1 MEHIPSIFPVHNA
14 ELKHGLHIRPDI
26 PRRTGLEDTDG
37 EFVMDDIRIK
47 MLTDENYHA
56 DILIEGLPGVGQV
69 GKLVAEHMIEEFG
82 AEKIAEIT
90 SIFFP
95 PQVLIDENGVARLS
109 CNEVYLVNNDTHS
122 IAFLV
127 GDVQSAS
134 GEGHYLLADAYLDIA
149 EELGVKR
156 IYTLGGY
163 GTGHLQEETQVFGAV
178 SDFALRESAEKAGV
192 VFSRDEPG
200 GGIIGASGLLLSLG
214 AERGIE
220 GVCLMGETSGYI
232 VDPKSAHAVLG
243 ILSALTGLDIDDTKL
258 EERAVEMEGIV
269 EKIRELENAKAE
281 EELSYIG

>member
-1 MEHIPSIFPVHNA
+1 MVIKPGLRIR
-14 ELKHGLHIRPDI
+14 HGI
-26 PRRTGLEDTDG
+26 PRRTDSVHTDG

-47 MLTDENYHA
+47 MLADEDYHA

-69 GKLVAEHMIEEFG
+69 GKLVAEHMIEELG

-109 CNEVYLVNNDTHS
+109 CNEIYIVDKDGLS

-127 GDVQSAS
+127 GDVQSGSA
-134 GEGHYLLADAYLDIA
+134 EGHYLLTDAYLDVA

-163 GTGHLQEETQVFGAV
+163 GTGHLQDEIQVLGAV
-178 SDFALRESAEKAGV
+178 NNFALREAAETAGV
-192 VFSRDEPG
+192 IFSQDEPG

-220 GVCLMGETSGYI
+220 GMCLMGETSGYI

-243 ILSALTGLDIDDTKL
+243 ILNALTGLDIDDTKL

>member
-1 MEHIPSIFPVHNA
+1 
-14 ELKHGLHIRPDI
+14 
-26 PRRTGLEDTDG
+26 
-37 EFVMDDIRIK
+37 MDDIRIK
-47 MLTDENYHA
+47 MLADETYHA

-95 PQVLIDENGVARLS
+95 PQVLIDESGVARLS
-109 CNEVYLVNNDTHS
+109 RNEVYLINTDDYS
-122 IAFLV
+122 IAFLI

-134 GEGHYLLADAYLDIA
+134 AEGHYLLADAYLDIA

-163 GTGHLQEETQVFGAV
+163 GTGQLQEEIRVFGAV
-178 SDFALRESAEKAGV
+178 SDVALRESAEEAGV
-192 VFSRDEPG
+192 IFSTDEPG

-220 GVCLMGETSGYI
+220 GICLMGETSGYI

-269 EKIRELENAKAE
+269 EKIKELENAKAE

>member
-1 MEHIPSIFPVHNA
+1 
-14 ELKHGLHIRPDI
+14 
-26 PRRTGLEDTDG
+26 
-37 EFVMDDIRIK
+37 MDDIRIK
-47 MLTDENYHA
+47 MLTDKEYHA

-69 GKLVAEHMIEEFG
+69 GKLVAEHIIEELG

-95 PQVLIDENGVARLS
+95 PQVLIDEKGVARLS
-109 CNEVYLVNNDTHS
+109 CNEVYLVNKDDHS

-127 GDVQSAS
+127 GDVQSGSA
-134 GEGHYLLADAYLDIA
+134 EGHYLLADAYLDIA

-156 IYTLGGY
+156 VYTLGGY
-163 GTGHLQEETQVFGAV
+163 GTGHLQEETQVFGAINN
-178 SDFALRESAEKAGV
+178 SALREEAEKAGV
-192 VFSRDEPG
+192 VFSNAEPG
-200 GGIIGASGLLLSLG
+200 GGIIGASGLLLSRG

-220 GVCLMGETSGYI
+220 GICLMGETSGYI

-243 ILSALTGLDIDDTKL
+243 VLSALICLDIDDTKL

-269 EKIRELENAKAE
+269 EKIRELENAKVE

>member
-1 MEHIPSIFPVHNA
+1 
-14 ELKHGLHIRPDI
+14 
-26 PRRTGLEDTDG
+26 
-37 EFVMDDIRIK
+37 MDDIRIK
-47 MLTDENYHA
+47 MLTDEKYRA

-82 AEKIAEIT
+82 AVKIAEIT

-95 PQVLIDENGVARLS
+95 PQVLIDENGVARLTR
-109 CNEVYLVNNDTHS
+109 NEVYLVNKDDHS

-127 GDVQSAS
+127 GDVQSGSA
-134 GEGHYLLADAYLDIA
+134 EGHYLLAEAYLDIA
-149 EELGVKR
+149 EGLGVKR

-163 GTGHLQEETQVFGAV
+163 GTGHLQEEIQVFGAV
-178 SDFALRESAEKAGV
+178 NDPALRESAEKAGV
-192 VFSRDEPG
+192 VFSKDEPG

-214 AERGIE
+214 AERGME
-220 GVCLMGETSGYI
+220 GMCLMGETSGYI

-258 EERAVEMEGIV
+258 EERATEMEGIV